1 MSEVKRYVFG
11 ISRTEPGDRLTAGTV
26 YVDEADYA
34 ALESKLAAVQ
44 AGAEKA
50 VTEGKAWRELAEA
63 TQTYWDAAEAFLGT
77 APILSNPAE
86 LATKY
91 KAAKSRW
98 KTASAVVTDL
108 SKAAYQASKEKP

>member
-44 AGAEKA
+44 AGAD
-50 VTEGKAWRELAEA
+50 RLAEA
-63 TQTYWDAAEAFLGT
+63 ARACEEAYHDTGDVSFTELFAAL
-77 APILSNPAE
+77 
-86 LATKY
+86 
-91 KAAKSRW
+91 
-98 KTASAVVTDL
+98 
-108 SKAAYQASKEKP
+108 AAYQAGTGAVDDKK